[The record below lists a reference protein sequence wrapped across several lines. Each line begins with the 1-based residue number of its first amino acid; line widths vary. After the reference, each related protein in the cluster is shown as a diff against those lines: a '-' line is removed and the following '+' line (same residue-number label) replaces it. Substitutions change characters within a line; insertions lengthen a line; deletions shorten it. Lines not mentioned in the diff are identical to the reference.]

1 MIIDKPLMGMY
12 LERPNRFTMVVDVG
26 GEKRLAHLKD
36 PGRLRELLIPGNQ
49 VIVRKASGKERKT
62 EFDVIALRRGDEWVL
77 VNSGFHS
84 AIAASIIESDRV
96 DEFRGFTVKKREY
109 PFGRSRI
116 DFLLSSG
123 AEEMLVEVKGCTLVK
138 GEVALFPDAPTL
150 RGRRHVGELASALSM
165 GYKSSVLF
173 LVFGE
178 NARSFSP
185 NIEMDPEF
193 SYALKE
199 ANEKGMNVIAYS
211 FRTVLDD
218 SVRVEPLRRIPVIWP

>member
-1 MIIDKPLMGMY
+1 MIIDNPIMGRY
-12 LERPNRFTMVVDVG
+12 LERPNRFTMIVDVG
-26 GEKRLAHLKD
+26 GERRLAHLKD
-36 PGRLRELLIPGNQ
+36 PGRLRELLIPGND
-49 VIVRKASGKERKT
+49 VIVRKATGKERKT

-84 AIAASIIESDRV
+84 DIAASLIQSGLV
-96 DEFRGFTVKKREY
+96 DEFRGFRVKKREY
-109 PFGRSRI
+109 KFGKSRI
-116 DFLLSSG
+116 DFLLASET
-123 AEEMLVEVKGCTLVK
+123 EEMLVEVKGCTLVN
-138 GEVALFPDAPTL
+138 GEMALFPDAPTV
-150 RGRRHVGELASALSM
+150 RGRRHVEELASALPM

-178 NARSFSP
+178 NARYFSP

-199 ANEKGMNVIAYS
+199 AHVKSVNVIAYS